1 MLRRIA
7 PILFLL
13 SLVIGC
19 AGSSKLSQ
27 KSEEKLAGG
36 DAWRAWQLAT
46 RALDKEPGNPRAR
59 TAATAA
65 GASIAQD
72 WQRRIRALAEVDS
85 LNAADEVMKL
95 AEFRVNAA
103 RYATIPAGAGWHD
116 EERTLRQTA
125 ARTHYQ
131 RGREAADSGRPKRA
145 CNEFSEAE
153 RFVNGFR
160 DTAKRADLA
169 MNQALT
175 RVAVLPFRSSTEDAS
190 FGTQVAEGWQDDLVE
205 NLAPPATQFTRIL
218 GGESLKRSM
227 TLSDLED
234 LSRGDAVRLGRKS
247 GAERVVWGSVGSVK
261 SSTKLHLFRDT
272 VVRRVTDKDAEGH
285 EVTRWVDVPI
295 EVVARVRD
303 VTVGVDYEVISTS
316 SGTSLVHRHVDRS
329 TQARVVWTSSQID
342 GDPSSYSLVSE
353 TVRASNP
360 DRARDVESRWSSAC
374 GNATTLVQVLEA
386 RKQAPTSARNTRET
400 LARFAAG
407 AAFVFLDELPP
418 AEDLALAVLSKGSAP
433 LRADLLHLDEVH
445 DVDPGVEGP
454 EAANR

>member
-103 RYATIPAGAGWHD
+103 RYATIPVGAGWPD

-190 FGTQVAEGWQDDLVE
+190 FGTQVAQAWQDDLVE

-360 DRARDVESRWSSAC
+360 DRARDVESRWSSVC

-433 LRADLLHLDEVH
+433 LRDDLLHLDEVD
-445 DVDPGVEGP
+445 DVDLGVEVP
-454 EAANR
+454 ESDTR

>member
-13 SLVIGC
+13 SVVIGC

-103 RYATIPAGAGWHD
+103 RYATIPVGAGWPD

-190 FGTQVAEGWQDDLVE
+190 FGTQVAQAWQDDLVE

-433 LRADLLHLDEVH
+433 LRDDLLHLDEVD
-445 DVDPGVEGP
+445 DVDLGVEVP
-454 EAANR
+454 ESDTR